1 MLEVLETVLWGM
13 MFFSML
19 YYVTIVGFAGFSLHF
34 SKFWL
39 FLSVGN
45 FIAGILV
52 HFLDRRNVP
61 FIHVIE
67 GILLFGIALF
77 FVFYIMM
84 YLFLKKKG
92 EEKPI
97 DYIPFMIVLGARVKG
112 KTPTRALKRRIEKAY
127 EYLAKN
133 ENTIAILSG
142 GKGKGEWISEASCM
156 QKILLEKGIAQNRLI
171 LEENSKTTREN
182 IKFSKKW
189 IKDKKEPILIVTS
202 DFHVWRGRILAAENG
217 FRSVYGLGAKSEPVL
232 VLHYYTREILAWV
245 KYWIS

>member
-1 MLEVLETVLWGM
+1 MLEVLETILWGM
-13 MFFSML
+13 MFFSMF
-19 YYVTIVGFAGFSLHF
+19 YYVTIVGYAGLSLHF

-39 FLSVGN
+39 ILSAGN
-45 FIAGILV
+45 FIVGVLI
-52 HFLDRRNVP
+52 HFLDRRDFP

-67 GILLFGIALF
+67 GVLLLFIALF
-77 FVFYIMM
+77 LLFYVIM
-84 YLFLKKKG
+84 YFFLKKKG

-97 DYIPFMIVLGARVKG
+97 DYIPFMIVLGARVRG
-112 KTPTRALKRRIEKAY
+112 ETPTRALRRRIEKAY
-127 EYLAKN
+127 EYLEKN

-142 GKGKGEWISEASCM
+142 GKGEGELISEASCI
-156 QKILLEKGIAQNRLI
+156 QKVLLEKGIAQNRLI
-171 LEENSKTTREN
+171 LEEKSKTTKEN
-182 IKFSKKW
+182 IRFSKKW

-217 FRSVYGLGAKSEPVL
+217 FRSVYGLGAKSEPLL